1 MMKTNSFYSCHKNP
15 QSKVSKVLYTSIFL
29 IFFTFFGLPQLTFAN
44 EQDSLK
50 NWTYICHSK
59 NLLFNSIDTIY
70 QFDSYVIRFPNKTT
84 FQQDVTVAEEL
95 DIIKDTI
102 FQKLWRIEVID
113 TAKNSLYVYT
123 ADLINPKLSEKKAL
137 DYSKLVDFNIFQLKN
152 LPEKIKSK
160 NLKLGFIKEKIY
172 NDKKCIEIQ
181 FESQEEIYN
190 LVIDPSIQTPFN
202 LEFDLD
208 EKNEIQGAL
217 VEIKFSEENKEKF
230 VNNFF
235 YKNSIS
241 TEKTLFIKK
250 LLKLI

>member
-1 MMKTNSFYSCHKNP
+1 MKTNSFNSCHKNSL
-15 QSKVSKVLYTSIFL
+15 SKVSKVFNASIFL
-29 IFFTFFGLPQLTFAN
+29 IFLTFLGLPLLTFAN

-50 NWTYICHSK
+50 NWTYICHSN

-70 QFDSYVIRFPNKTT
+70 QFDSYVVRFPNKTT
-84 FQQDVTVAEEL
+84 FQQDVTLAEEGNV
-95 DIIKDTI
+95 IKDTI

-113 TAKNSLYVYT
+113 PSNDSLYVYS
-123 ADLINPKLSEKKAL
+123 ADLNNPKLSEKKAL
-137 DYSKLVDFNIFQLKN
+137 DYSKLVDFNIFQFKN
-152 LPEKIKSK
+152 LPEKIKTN

-181 FESQEEIYN
+181 FESQKAIYN

-208 EKNEIQGAL
+208 EKNKVYGAL
-217 VEIKFSEENKEKF
+217 VEMKYNEENKEVF
-230 VNNFF
+230 INNYL

>member
-1 MMKTNSFYSCHKNP
+1 MKTNSFNPYHKNP
-15 QSKVSKVLYTSIFL
+15 LSKVSKVFNPSIFL
-29 IFFTFFGLPQLTFAN
+29 IFLAWFGLPKLTYAK

-50 NWTYICHSK
+50 NWTYICHAN

-84 FQQDVTVAEEL
+84 VQRDVTLAEEGN
-95 DIIKDTI
+95 IITDTI

-123 ADLINPKLSEKKAL
+123 ADLFNPKLSEKKAL

-152 LPEKIKSK
+152 LPEKIKAN

-181 FESQEEIYN
+181 IESQKAIYN
-190 LVIDPSIQTPFN
+190 LVIDPTIQTPFN

-208 EKNEIQGAL
+208 EKNKVHGAL
-217 VEIKFSEENKEKF
+217 VEMKYNKDNKEVF
-230 VNNFF
+230 VNNYL